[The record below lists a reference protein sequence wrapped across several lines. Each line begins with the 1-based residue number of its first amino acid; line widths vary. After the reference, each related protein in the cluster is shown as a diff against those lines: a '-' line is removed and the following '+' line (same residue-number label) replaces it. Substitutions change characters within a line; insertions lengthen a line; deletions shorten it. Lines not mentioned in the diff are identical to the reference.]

1 MERIE
6 KEYLDGNQDEM
17 LSLLKGTVFHL
28 TTQASYK
35 SILKDGMI
43 YNNKDGRFDIKKSLS
58 QNSFGRLAGYVCLL
72 DLRNK
77 DDDSINKF
85 LSKYDFL
92 GPSWFKQPKHPCDDY
107 DEWNLAYL
115 ILSPK
120 HYEKLIPYE
129 KALEHFKVSDVWQ
142 QTIQY
147 AETWISDHIP
157 LEWISIV
164 YLVRIREPLHPK
176 GTIQRAIIEAN
187 RRVFNK

>member
-1 MERIE
+1 
-6 KEYLDGNQDEM
+6 M
-17 LSLLKGTVFHL
+17 LSVLKGAVFHL

-58 QNSFGRLAGYVCLL
+58 QNSFGRLAGYVCLF
-72 DLRNK
+72 DLRDK
-77 DDDSINKF
+77 DDDAIEDILNK
-85 LSKYDFL
+85 KYPFL
-92 GPSWFKQPKHPCDDY
+92 GPPWFRQPKQPCDDY

-120 HYEKLIPYE
+120 YYEKLIPYE
-129 KALEHFKVSDVWQ
+129 KSIKYFNVSDVWQ
-142 QTIQY
+142 QVIPH

-164 YLVRIREPLHPK
+164 YLVRIRERLPAYGNVTL
-176 GTIQRAIIEAN
+176 IREIIEAN
-187 RRVFNK
+187 RRTLTNSSKMIR

>member
-1 MERIE
+1 MEIIN
-6 KEYLDGNQDEM
+6 KEYLDGNRDEM

-28 TTQASYK
+28 TTQASYN

-43 YNNKDGRFDIKKSLS
+43 YNNKDGCFKINTSS
-58 QNSFGRLAGYVCLL
+58 QNSFGRLAGYVCLF

-77 DDDSINKF
+77 DDDSIEDILNK
-85 LSKYDFL
+85 YPFL
-92 GPSWFKQPKHPCDDY
+92 GPPWFRQPKQPCDDY

-115 ILSPK
+115 ILDPK

-142 QTIQY
+142 QVIPH

-164 YLVRIREPLHPK
+164 YPVLIREPLHPK